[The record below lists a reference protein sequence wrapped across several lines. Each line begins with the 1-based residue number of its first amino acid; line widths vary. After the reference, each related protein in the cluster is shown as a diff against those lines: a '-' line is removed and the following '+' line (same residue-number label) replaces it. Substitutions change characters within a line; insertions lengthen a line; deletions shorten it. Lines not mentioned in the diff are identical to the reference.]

1 MKTTR
6 LLSGIGAIAMAIAPV
21 AAQAGTRASD
31 ATVSVQPVKMS
42 SVSRASQAADQ
53 KSEMAGGAGLI
64 IAILAAAAVIVGI
77 IIAVDGDDDIRSTG
91 V

>member
-1 MKTTR
+1 MKTSR
-6 LLSGIGAIAMAIAPV
+6 LLSGIGAVAMAIVPV

-31 ATVSVQPVKMS
+31 ATVAVQPVKMS
-42 SVSRASQAADQ
+42 AVSRASQTADN
-53 KSEMAGGAGLI
+53 KSEMGGGSSVI

-77 IIAVDGDDDIRSTG
+77 IIAVDGDDEIRSTG